1 MSAKLTRLEGRTVKI
16 ELTIE
21 LSASML
27 ESEANI
33 QEGLN
38 EAGCIAAREAL
49 RHLDTDG
56 SAIEVGGK
64 IWRTKG

>member
-1 MSAKLTRLEGRTVKI
+1 MSAKLIRVEGRTVKI

-21 LSASML
+21 LSESML
-27 ESEANI
+27 DSEIKI

-49 RHLDTDG
+49 RHFDRDG
-56 SAIEVGGK
+56 SAIEMGGK
-64 IWRTKG
+64 MWRT